1 MPAEQEENMPTD
13 LERHSTHDAEAP
25 NGQPA
30 FVGNLAMVLLVLAV
44 LFALLVIFGALTH
57 PAA

>member
-1 MPAEQEENMPTD
+1 MPTD

-44 LFALLVIFGALTH
+44 LFALPVIFGALTH